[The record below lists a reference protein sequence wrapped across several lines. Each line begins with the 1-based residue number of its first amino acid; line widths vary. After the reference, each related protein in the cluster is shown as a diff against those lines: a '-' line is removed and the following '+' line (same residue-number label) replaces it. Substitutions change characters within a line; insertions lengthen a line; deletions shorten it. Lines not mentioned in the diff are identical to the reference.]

1 MLPQCLDQ
9 AEGRVCPKHA
19 RLHAIYMLTM
29 SLTEQPRRSGRATKG
44 QHKNLDLIQ
53 EPPKRSKSSKTQSKD
68 KSTKQQ
74 TEPPP
79 PASEEEEIIR
89 CICGEYE
96 EEEDI
101 ERDMICCDKC
111 SAWQHNDC
119 MGLTF
124 PKGQEPAEYFC
135 EQCKPEDHKELLEKI
150 ARGEKPW
157 EEAAKR
163 RQQEIEE
170 KKAKRRRGR
179 KGGTKKGGGRASDVK
194 AENSSASTPAP
205 EGDAAPETPAPAT
218 AQADSQ
224 QPSSAQKRKL
234 DGAQATDSVS
244 IPDASCMWF
253 CLTLFQGHKQKQPR
267 TSSAGLTDQER
278 RTSVSQSR
286 KGSAADGGR
295 ESTSASR
302 EPASSPEEISNAARR
317 GCANALIKLF
327 VDQIQEAQ
335 KQQTY
340 KLPSDKSVDD
350 VARPLGLSLE
360 HAMYTNLCGGS
371 GEPNEQYKSQLRTI
385 LFNVKKNPS
394 LRDRLLVGSLST
406 AALSTMS
413 TQAMASEEQ
422 QQKDA
427 EIKREAE
434 KQHIIVEENRPRIR
448 RTHKGEEIVE
458 GDTHAGVSE
467 SIFSSTIA
475 RRAAFEAENQSP
487 DPAVRAA
494 GRSVSPKTQQPP
506 EFGEAKVSQG
516 SAANGDT
523 GHPHSPSAVGHDAE
537 FPEVPEHLHQQ
548 LPPESK
554 AQADEEIDNLL
565 KEEEEPESPPYS
577 PKDIDSGG
585 IVWQGKISMHPVA
598 EFRSTAR
605 HVGGADLSGRIP
617 WHQMIPPVLQVDG
630 RIEIQLATNYL
641 CGLRFSNTTDVTV
654 ISVSA
659 PDDPSERAEFDKL
672 FNYFTDRKRYGV
684 VGKHPLPNV
693 KDTYIIPIEAGV
705 SKKPEF
711 IELLENNS
719 IEDPTTDRILLVVFV
734 VKAIDFSSATPSS
747 QQPTPLHITTQE
759 SHHPATTAAAASPL
773 SSGTPLTQQHHPTPT
788 TPAMQPWTPN
798 SPATNYGVG
807 SQFQPHQQP
816 GFNHTYAPPPPP
828 QQPSQQP
835 HPPQHQQPLPP
846 QQSPLV
852 GIAAALHVLGPQAQ
866 APAITELLKKVPD
879 VNVPQLNLVRD
890 IITRNPAAAND
901 YTVLTQAIQQLTAGA
916 GNGQGR

>member
-1 MLPQCLDQ
+1 M
-9 AEGRVCPKHA
+9 
-19 RLHAIYMLTM
+19 
-29 SLTEQPRRSGRATKG
+29 
-44 QHKNLDLIQ
+44 
-53 EPPKRSKSSKTQSKD
+53 
-68 KSTKQQ
+68 
-74 TEPPP
+74 
-79 PASEEEEIIR
+79 
-89 CICGEYE
+89 
-96 EEEDI
+96 
-101 ERDMICCDKC
+101 
-111 SAWQHNDC
+111 
-119 MGLTF
+119 
-124 PKGQEPAEYFC
+124 
-135 EQCKPEDHKELLEKI
+135 
-150 ARGEKPW
+150 
-157 EEAAKR
+157 
-163 RQQEIEE
+163 
-170 KKAKRRRGR
+170 
-179 KGGTKKGGGRASDVK
+179 
-194 AENSSASTPAP
+194 
-205 EGDAAPETPAPAT
+205 
-218 AQADSQ
+218 
-224 QPSSAQKRKL
+224 
-234 DGAQATDSVS
+234 
-244 IPDASCMWF
+244 
-253 CLTLFQGHKQKQPR
+253 
-267 TSSAGLTDQER
+267 
-278 RTSVSQSR
+278 
-286 KGSAADGGR
+286 
-295 ESTSASR
+295 
-302 EPASSPEEISNAARR
+302 
-317 GCANALIKLF
+317 
-327 VDQIQEAQ
+327 
-335 KQQTY
+335 
-340 KLPSDKSVDD
+340 DD

-406 AALSTMS
+406 ATLSTMS

-487 DPAVRAA
+487 DPGASVA
-494 GRSVSPKTQQPP
+494 GRSVSPKTQQRP
-506 EFGEAKVSQG
+506 EHGEGKVSQG
-516 SAANGDT
+516 PEANGDA
-523 GHPHSPSAVGHDAE
+523 GRPHSPSAAAHDAE

-565 KEEEEPESPPYS
+565 KEEEPESPPYS

-617 WHQMIPPVLQVDG
+617 WHQMIPPILHVDG

-654 ISVSA
+654 VSVSA

-684 VGKHPLPNV
+684 VGKHPLSNV

-734 VKAIDFSSATPSS
+734 VKAIDFSSVTPSS
-747 QQPTPLHITTQE
+747 QQPTPLHHTSQE
-759 SHHPATTAAAASPL
+759 SHHPATTAAVASPL
-773 SSGTPLTQQHHPTPT
+773 SSGTPLTQQNHHPTPT
-788 TPAMQPWTPN
+788 TPAMQPWTPS
-798 SPATNYGVG
+798 SPPPNYGVG
-807 SQFQPHQQP
+807 AQFPPHQQP
-816 GFNHTYAPPPPP
+816 GFNTTYSPPPPPP
-828 QQPSQQP
+828 QPSQQQ
-835 HPPQHQQPLPP
+835 PQPAQQQQPQQQQQQQQQLPSQ
-846 QQSPLV
+846 QQSPPPPPSLV
-852 GIAAALHVLGPQAQ
+852 GITAALHVLGPQAQ
-866 APAITELLKKVPD
+866 APAIAELLKKVPD

-901 YTVLTQAIQQLTAGA
+901 YSVLTQAIQQLTAGA
-916 GNGQGR
+916 GNGQSR